1 MLRITK
7 QTDYGIVLMT
17 LFASRP
23 ESGVHAVRA
32 LSARDLAL
40 ETGLPLPMV
49 GKILKLLVRDG
60 LLISQRGAKG
70 GYRLSRPAG
79 GISVEEI
86 VHALEGPIAI
96 TECTET
102 GPGECRFTGG
112 CTLQPNWLRIN
123 QALRQALSG
132 ITLKDMTAAESC
144 GAPGCGS
151 MAKSAAALE
160 RLAGSVS

>member
-23 ESGVHAVRA
+23 EGGQQASGA

-70 GYRLSRPAG
+70 GYRLSRPPAR
-79 GISVEEI
+79 ISVEEI

-96 TECTET
+96 TECSEE
-102 GPGECRFTGG
+102 GPGECRFTSG
-112 CTLQPNWLRIN
+112 CVLQPNWLRIN
-123 QALRQALSG
+123 QALRQALGG
-132 ITLKDMTAAESC
+132 ITLKDMAPTEGC
-144 GAPGCGS
+144 GAAGC
-151 MAKSAAALE
+151 AVPPRNVAALE
-160 RLAGSVS
+160 RLARGRA